1 MDLLHDI
8 PGRLTNY
15 NNITFNDRDIVTGN
29 LGSLRVSVSNKA
41 IKIKDSSLCK
51 WYLGDNFQGLSRGDT
66 RHAIERLSD
75 LLRLPMDR
83 AVVTRIDAAANLIM
97 KHEKGVYFNHLGNL
111 QYFKRLEQP
120 NGLYYSTINKILLFY
135 EKVHEQTDK
144 GQPVPEM
151 YRGRDVL
158 RYEQRYKRGLLKCF
172 NLPELR
178 ASTLYDPVFYM
189 NLVNQ
194 WRNDYERIKKLNDIH
209 LDYNM
214 IKTKKDQARQAILFY
229 VKERGGELAVI
240 NEIKEA
246 YKQGELTGKQ
256 AHDLKEQVEEACK
269 CDLMTSRS
277 EVVEE
282 LKGLG

>member
-1 MDLLHDI
+1 MYDTIDMRLGIEEAQEVDLLHDI

-151 YRGRDVL
+151 YRGRDV
-158 RYEQRYKRGLLKCF
+158 
-172 NLPELR
+172 
-178 ASTLYDPVFYM
+178 
-189 NLVNQ
+189 
-194 WRNDYERIKKLNDIH
+194 
-209 LDYNM
+209 
-214 IKTKKDQARQAILFY
+214 
-229 VKERGGELAVI
+229 
-240 NEIKEA
+240 
-246 YKQGELTGKQ
+246 
-256 AHDLKEQVEEACK
+256 
-269 CDLMTSRS
+269 
-277 EVVEE
+277 
-282 LKGLG
+282 